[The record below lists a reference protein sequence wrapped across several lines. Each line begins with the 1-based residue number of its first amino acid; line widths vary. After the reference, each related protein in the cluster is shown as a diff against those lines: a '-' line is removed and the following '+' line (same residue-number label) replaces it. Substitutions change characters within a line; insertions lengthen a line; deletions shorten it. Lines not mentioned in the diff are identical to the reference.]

1 MFLEANDLP
10 EHEPLTCDV
19 CVVGAGPAG
28 ITVAL
33 ELAGSGARVCVLEAG
48 AHGYDAG
55 AQALFDGEVEG
66 DSYPLLRDT
75 RFSAFGGSTQLWAG
89 WCRLLDPIDF
99 EVRSWVPGSG
109 WPFGRDQLLPHL
121 ARAHELCGL
130 AASEYDPA
138 YWTPRIPHAPLL
150 VTDPE
155 LTTSI
160 FHVSP
165 LRFGTAYRARLASLS
180 DVEVVL
186 RAPVLRFH
194 AADASRRVE
203 AVSVVAPDG
212 RPRRVKARRF
222 VLAAGGVENAR
233 ILLLS
238 GDAPERSLGNGHGLV
253 GRYFTEHAFVNPG
266 TFSPSDPTLDM
277 GFYFPTPVD
286 GGASG
291 AAVRGTFTLRR
302 EVLERNRLLNAALF
316 FRPAYEASAAFSTP
330 EVRELLELWEK
341 IRGRGVPGGS
351 FRKAMRAARAPGA
364 LATAVWRKLRAGSGG
379 AAKWP
384 LRSFFESA
392 PSPGNEIRL
401 ARQQDAL
408 GRPRAHVTWRIGEE
422 DLRAVRHTFHVLDRG
437 LRAAGLGHLDLAFP
451 DESEAW
457 RAASEGGKHH
467 MGTTRMHTDPAQ
479 GVVDGDGRV
488 HGVHN
493 LWIAGSSVFP
503 TVGYANPTLTI
514 VTLAVRLGRH
524 LRREVTDGGGS

>member
-1 MFLEANDLP
+1 MFLDANDLP

-28 ITVAL
+28 IAVAL

-55 AQALFDGEVEG
+55 AQALYEGEVEG

-99 EVRSWVPGSG
+99 EVRGWVPGSG
-109 WPFGRDQLLPHL
+109 WPFGRDELLPHL
-121 ARAHELCGL
+121 ERAHELCGL
-130 AASEYDPA
+130 AESEYDPD
-138 YWTPRIPHAPLL
+138 YWAQRIPHAPLP
-150 VTDPE
+150 VSDTD
-155 LTTSI
+155 LTTSV

-165 LRFGTAYRARLASLS
+165 LRFGTAYRARLGSLP

-194 AADASRRVE
+194 VADASQRVE
-203 AVSVVAPDG
+203 AVSVAAPDG
-212 RPRRVKARRF
+212 RRRRVEARRF

-238 GDAPERSLGNGHGLV
+238 GEAPERSLGNGHGLV

-266 TFSPSDPTLDM
+266 TFFPSDPTLDM
-277 GFYFPTPVD
+277 GFYFPNPVA
-286 GGASG
+286 GGIPG
-291 AAVRGTFTLRR
+291 AAVRGTFTMPR
-302 EVLERNRLLNAALF
+302 EVLHRDRLLNAALF
-316 FRPAYEASAAFSTP
+316 FRPSYEASAAFSTP
-330 EVRELLELWEK
+330 EVRELLEVWEK

-351 FRKAMRAARAPGA
+351 FRRALRAARAPGA
-364 LATAVWRKLRAGSGG
+364 LATAVWRKLRATSGE

-401 ARQQDAL
+401 ARERDAL

-422 DLRAVRHTFHVLDRG
+422 DLRGVRRTFHVLDRG
-437 LRAAGLGHLDLAFP
+437 LRAARLGHLELAFP
-451 DESEAW
+451 DEAEAW
-457 RAASEGGKHH
+457 RAACEGGKHH
-467 MGTTRMHTDPAQ
+467 MGTTRMHTNPAQ

-488 HGVHN
+488 HGVDN
-493 LWIAGSSVFP
+493 LWLAGSSVFP

-524 LRREVTDGGGS
+524 LRRKVTADGSS